1 LDLDITGGV
10 QGLDYEKRLVQMI
23 LEGAPA
29 IEKSKLPPSL
39 EMGLIFGPSC
49 KLQGPLD
56 HLGDGVYMWTPN

>member
-1 LDLDITGGV
+1 LERLRYLDLDITGGV

-39 EMGLIFGPSC
+39 EMG
-49 KLQGPLD
+49 
-56 HLGDGVYMWTPN
+56 